1 MKALAVHAASAA
13 SVAGPVVR
21 PAPSA
26 IRVRGLCARYGDHV
40 AVDALDLEVAAG
52 ACVGLLGPNGAG
64 KTTTLEILEGL
75 RRPAAGLVE
84 LCGTTWEA
92 DEAALRR
99 RTGAVLQETRFQDR
113 LTVAETVRLFRSFY
127 PSGLSVG
134 DALQLVDLA
143 GEARRRVGALSG
155 GQRQRLA
162 IATAVVGDPEILFLD
177 EPTVGLDPISR
188 KRLWGL
194 IGELRRRGATIVL
207 STHYLAEA
215 EALCD
220 RVFILDRGRLVAE
233 GAPRELG
240 GSSGPVTVAVRASRP
255 LARAALERLP
265 AVRRVLAAGASCS
278 LELDSL
284 HAFLPALLAL
294 VERSGATLL
303 DLTTERASLEDVF
316 VRLTDGGGLL
326 RAPGPDRGVGQA
338 REARSGVAPATRA
351 RKARGKQ

>member
-1 MKALAVHAASAA
+1 VTALAIHAASAT

-21 PAPSA
+21 AVPLA
-26 IRVRGLCARYGDHV
+26 IRVRSLSARHGDQV
-40 AVDALDLEVAAG
+40 AVDRLDMEVAAG

-75 RRPAAGLVE
+75 RRPTSGLVE
-84 LCGTTWEA
+84 LLGTTWQLDPA
-92 DEAALRR
+92 GLRR

-127 PSGLSVG
+127 PSGPAVDDL
-134 DALQLVDLA
+134 LRLVDLA
-143 GEARRRVGALSG
+143 GDAGRRVGALSG

-220 RVFILDRGRLVAE
+220 RVLILDRGRLVAE

-240 GSSGPVTVAVRASRP
+240 RAGGPVTIELRVSRP
-255 LARAALERLP
+255 LARAALERMP
-265 AVRRVLAAGASCS
+265 AVRRVLADGAECS
-278 LELDSL
+278 LELESL

-294 VERSGATLL
+294 IERSGAILL
-303 DLTTERASLEDVF
+303 DISTEHASLEDVF
-316 VRLTDGGGLL
+316 VRLTDGG
-326 RAPGPDRGVGQA
+326 
-338 REARSGVAPATRA
+338 ES
-351 RKARGKQ
+351 